1 LRYIISSGAFAPSG
15 PKKIFRKIIL
25 SFILL
30 FNEMVL
36 AIFRTYIAYIL
47 RKLKIRHLGAP
58 FYEVIEVFSLKQKY
72 A

>member
-1 LRYIISSGAFAPSG
+1 
-15 PKKIFRKIIL
+15 
-25 SFILL
+25 
-30 FNEMVL
+30 MVL

-72 A
+72 AYYFYFSAITIF